1 MESIKWIEKRLEQVD
16 RIVRAIERAVA
27 DYLQWM
33 GSVGYSRQTQQNYNR
48 QINQFVRFV
57 KHRRFV
63 WNDIFTMATLKL
75 FQKSR
80 GIKHV
85 HAVIGLSRYL
95 FKQKR
100 IHSPIGEKQPPLP
113 EVYQSYLNYYAQSAQ
128 TSRTQTGTAKRVLLA
143 LSNYLERSHIK
154 LKTVKIEHIDA
165 FLAEF
170 NAPFA
175 PATRR
180 LYRTY
185 LRRFLTYLYHQGGIL
200 KRDLAPLVVGP
211 PLYAQAKPPKFL
223 RPGEIKQ
230 LFDTAQFAT
239 ACELRTYAMLHLAYT
254 LGLRPMEISLI
265 TLDDISFSTGQIS
278 IKDRKSN
285 RPIKLPLPEQT
296 LKAIAAYLVGARAD
310 STCRTLFLNI
320 TAPYIPVTATTVSRY
335 ISALMR
341 AAGLK
346 STAYW
351 LRHTYTQNLLES
363 GVSIFEIKE
372 MMGHD
377 RIQSTKRYLSIHIK
391 MMREVLFDETL

>member
-1 MESIKWIEKRLEQVD
+1 MILQPSINLPWIFLETV
-16 RIVRAIERAVA
+16 V
-27 DYLQWM
+27 
-33 GSVGYSRQTQQNYNR
+33 T
-48 QINQFVRFV
+48 
-57 KHRRFV
+57 
-63 WNDIFTMATLKL
+63 
-75 FQKSR
+75 
-80 GIKHV
+80 
-85 HAVIGLSRYL
+85 
-95 FKQKR
+95 
-100 IHSPIGEKQPPLP
+100 EKQPPLP
-113 EVYQSYLNYYAQSAQ
+113 EPYQSYLNYYGQSAQ
-128 TSRTQTGTAKRVLLA
+128 TGRTQIGTAKRVLLA

-154 LKTVKIEHIDA
+154 LNTVKIEHIDA

-211 PLYAQAKPPKFL
+211 PLYAQATPPKFL
-223 RPGEIKQ
+223 RPDEIKQ
-230 LFDTAQFAT
+230 LFDAAPFAT
-239 ACELRTYAMLHLAYT
+239 ACQLRTYAMLHLAYT
-254 LGLRPMEISLI
+254 LGLRPVEISLL
-265 TLDDISFSTGQIS
+265 TLDDINFTKGQLS
-278 IKDRKSN
+278 LKDRKSN
-285 RPIKLPLPEQT
+285 RPIDLPLPEQT
-296 LKAIAAYLVGARAD
+296 LKAIAAYLVGARPV
-310 STCRTLFLNI
+310 STYRTLFLNM
-320 TAPYIPVTATTVSRY
+320 TAPYKPVSPTIVSRY

-346 STAYW
+346 STACW
-351 LRHTYTQNLLES
+351 LRHTYAQNLLES

>member
-1 MESIKWIEKRLEQVD
+1 M
-16 RIVRAIERAVA
+16 
-27 DYLQWM
+27 
-33 GSVGYSRQTQQNYNR
+33 T
-48 QINQFVRFV
+48 
-57 KHRRFV
+57 
-63 WNDIFTMATLKL
+63 
-75 FQKSR
+75 
-80 GIKHV
+80 
-85 HAVIGLSRYL
+85 
-95 FKQKR
+95 
-100 IHSPIGEKQPPLP
+100 EKQPLLP
-113 EVYQSYLNYYAQSAQ
+113 EIYQSYLNYYAQSAQ
-128 TSRTQTGTAKRVLLA
+128 TSRTQMGTAKRVLLA
-143 LSNYLERSHIK
+143 LSNYLERSRIK
-154 LKTVKIEHIDA
+154 LKAVKIEHIDA
-165 FLAEF
+165 FLVEF

-211 PLYAQAKPPKFL
+211 PLYAQDKPPKFL

-265 TLDDISFSTGQIS
+265 TLDDISFSRGQIS

-320 TAPYIPVTATTVSRY
+320 TAPYKPITANTVGRY
-335 ISALMR
+335 IGMLMR
-341 AAGLK
+341 KANLE

-351 LRHTYTQNLLES
+351 LRHTYAQNLLES